1 MVDRMDKFTKILGLL
16 READLLQPKRESRL
30 GERTGFALDLDSLR
44 NPTQRDLGKMDSWIQ
59 SLDGIFGKAEVSEN
73 AGWYSES
80 DEINLTQPLAW
91 YQPLTYY
98 HETAGIYITDYGI
111 WTYLNGIRARYLELN
126 EQQLFKTPLEIDSN
140 QLILAAI
147 EALLAHETFHHD
159 VEWFALKQGATHSH
173 HWIYPDYDAHVYKM
187 SDPLEE
193 ALATARMQLHFTSKP
208 VREIFG
214 ESYSA
219 EILNY
224 LHDEVA
230 SLPRGYSNANLYN
243 QRKTFEQGRRELAA
257 SINQTSIHP
266 RFLKSMPHFGIQKGP
281 LSDYFRENVILV
293 PWETSGGVAL
303 PPDSMAFTLPS
314 RDIKKLL
321 KSRGYWETELG
332 KGSHRVWKHKTEHA
346 ITLPGRGDFEGNQ
359 VLKNVCKS
367 LGLPNFEALREA
379 VKEI

>member
-1 MVDRMDKFTKILGLL
+1 MDKFTKILGLL
-16 READLLQPKRESRL
+16 READLLQPKRESRF

-59 SLDGIFGKAEVSEN
+59 NLDEIFGKAEVSEN
-73 AGWYSES
+73 AGWRSES
-80 DEINLTQPLAW
+80 DEISLNQPLAW

-98 HETAGIYITDYGI
+98 HETAGIYITDYGV
-111 WTYLNGIRARYLELN
+111 WTYVNGIRNRYLQLN
-126 EQQLFKTPLEIDSN
+126 EEQLFRTPLDIDSN

-159 VEWFALKQGATHSH
+159 VEWFALKQGATHAN
-173 HWIYPDYDAHVYKM
+173 HWIYPDYDSLVYKK

-193 ALATARMQLHFTSKP
+193 ALATARMQLHFTSKQ
-208 VREIFG
+208 VRAMFG
-214 ESYSA
+214 ESYSS
-219 EILNY
+219 EIVNY

-230 SLPRGYSNANLYN
+230 TLPRGYSNANFYN

-266 RFLKSMPHFGIQKGP
+266 RFLTSLPHFGIQKGV

-293 PWETSGGVAL
+293 PWGTAAGSVL
-303 PPDSMAFTLPS
+303 PPDSMAFSMPS

-321 KSRGYWETELG
+321 KSRGYWETQLG
-332 KGSHRVWKHKTEHA
+332 NGSHRVWKHKTQKA
-346 ITLPGRGDFEGNQ
+346 ITLPERGNFEGYQ

-367 LGLPNFEALREA
+367 LGLNGLEALREA
-379 VKEI
+379 ANDV